1 MPGAL
6 APPSAYTT
14 CAVEASPTG
23 DGVGALEPFHGSAC
37 SAVETPVPN
46 PPAEPTIP
54 TATAPASSRFIVAF
68 LSNPSDPARRRG
80 ARTNGTRV
88 PTSHRLKDPQS
99 PPQAAR
105 SPPLPARPRRCGDD
119 ATGSSCAA
127 RPSARGSCPV
137 LPGRRQE
144 GSPRA

>member
-23 DGVGALEPFHGSAC
+23 DGVGALEPFHGSAG

-54 TATAPASSRFIVAF
+54 TATAPASSRFIVA
-68 LSNPSDPARRRG
+68 SSVTRVARRAAAAPAPMVRG
-80 ARTNGTRV
+80 CQQAIASKTRN
-88 PTSHRLKDPQS
+88 PHRKQHGAHHCQHDRDVAATMRPDP
-99 PPQAAR
+99 
-105 SPPLPARPRRCGDD
+105 
-119 ATGSSCAA
+119 
-127 RPSARGSCPV
+127 V
-137 LPGRRQE
+137 V
-144 GSPRA
+144 